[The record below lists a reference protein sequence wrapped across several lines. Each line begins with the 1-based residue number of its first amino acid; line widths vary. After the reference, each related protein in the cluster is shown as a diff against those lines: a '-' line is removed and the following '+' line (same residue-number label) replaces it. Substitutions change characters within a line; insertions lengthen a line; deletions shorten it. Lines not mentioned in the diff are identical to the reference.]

1 VNTFRTEAQAAHG
14 AGFTYFDQLGG
25 RQVDGGFEI
34 WLRVMNPDTSQVRLI
49 KAALGDELVS
59 VADLW
64 SGAVWAEAEFRR
76 DFRSNSRRAADDLHG
91 ETVGGYTSSGVSA
104 HVEEPK

>member
-1 VNTFRTEAQAAHG
+1 VSTFRTEAQAAHG

-34 WLRVMNPDTSQVRLI
+34 WLRVMDPDTSQVRLI
-49 KAALGDELVS
+49 KGALDDELVS

-64 SGAVWAEAEFRR
+64 PGAMWCEEEIRNNFRN
-76 DFRSNSRRAADDLHG
+76 NSRRAADDLHG

-104 HVEEPK
+104 HIEESK